1 MNKVVQIDSI
11 PEECIVQK
19 DFGKTDYQD
28 VYRINIQTDESVDSI
43 TTKIFSASGW
53 GDSLMKLRD
62 SLVGVF
68 GLKTSKAVKKNIS
81 PRYEVGDKAVLFTV
95 IDRNENE
102 IVMAENDKHL
112 NFRTAVFIERN
123 NTNTD
128 IYLSTMVKFNNIWGK
143 LYFMPVKPFHKLIIK
158 SLLRKL
164 QA

>member
-1 MNKVVQIDSI
+1 MNKVIQIDSI
-11 PEECIVQK
+11 PQECIVQK

-28 VYRINIQTDESVDSI
+28 VYRISIPTNESVDSI

-53 GDSLMKLRD
+53 SDSLMILRD
-62 SLVGVF
+62 SLVGIF
-68 GLKTSKAVKKNIS
+68 GLKTARTVKKNIS

-112 NFRTAVFIERN
+112 NFRTSVYIDRN
-123 NTNTD
+123 NPNAG
-128 IYLSTMVKFNNIWGK
+128 IYLSTLLKFNNIWGK

-158 SLLRKL
+158 SLLKSL
-164 QA
+164 